1 MMATTRHLLLDFGGV
16 ITYSLFERCR
26 DIEALYDLPHGSIH
40 WPGPFDPEADE
51 YWQQYLN
58 GQISEREYWYL
69 RCADLGHILGDEV
82 TVQKLVIDLRNFKP
96 AVRPQAET
104 LVRKAQARGCRVG
117 LLTNELEL
125 FHGPEV
131 YDAFE
136 ILSRFDAIVDAT
148 HTGILKPEPRAYQLA
163 LESLG
168 VPADSVVCV
177 DDQQK
182 NVDGAI
188 ACGISAVRLDVTDP
202 QSGFDR
208 VGQALDRV

>member
-1 MMATTRHLLLDFGGV
+1 MATTRHLLLDFGGV

-26 DIEALYDLPHGSIH
+26 DIESLYDLPHGSIH

-51 YWQQYLN
+51 YWLQYLT
-58 GQISEREYWYL
+58 GQISEREYWYQ

-104 LVRKAQARGCRVG
+104 LVRKAQARGCMVG

-168 VPADSVVCV
+168 VPADSVVYV